1 MIPPSRHSS
10 KFRRKPHPGIA
21 DLVVPRS
28 LGRVSAK
35 LASGKQSEK
44 KQRCHCMCLFQMSV
58 VRLQI
63 LKSGITV
70 ASDRGISRGLAKFS
84 VAAGGLT
91 LRSMPFQ

>member
-63 LKSGITV
+63 LKSGIIY
-70 ASDRGISRGLAKFS
+70 ALCRFSDHLLRLLKIVPITWREYFILS
-84 VAAGGLT
+84 V
-91 LRSMPFQ
+91 

>member
-44 KQRCHCMCLFQMSV
+44 KGKPMMGPTMKSIFGEKI
-58 VRLQI
+58 RL
-63 LKSGITV
+63 
-70 ASDRGISRGLAKFS
+70 ASF
-84 VAAGGLT
+84 
-91 LRSMPFQ
+91 